1 MKVVRE
7 DSRYGKQICVLSEDL
22 KGTVE
27 PNVLYS
33 VELKPMHKA
42 KGYVV
47 VAATPVQFPAKVE
60 TIIVPKT
67 LYKVTVTFG
76 NKTIYLDPNDDK
88 STMNPTLDGVLYI
101 LKERRVR
108 TV

>member
-1 MKVVRE
+1 M
-7 DSRYGKQICVLSEDL
+7 I
-22 KGTVE
+22 
-27 PNVLYS
+27 
-33 VELKPMHKA
+33 
-42 KGYVV
+42 

-60 TIIVPKT
+60 IIIVPKT